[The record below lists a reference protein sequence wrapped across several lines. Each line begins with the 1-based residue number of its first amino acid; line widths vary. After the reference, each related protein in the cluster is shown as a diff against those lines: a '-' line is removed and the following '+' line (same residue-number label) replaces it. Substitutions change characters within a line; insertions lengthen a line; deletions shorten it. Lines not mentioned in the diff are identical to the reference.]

1 MRSAKATEGFPY
13 DSNRICYIELFPTGE
28 IKQLATYGEK
38 IKVNIRA
45 K

>member
-28 IKQLATYGEK
+28 INQLVTYGTC
-38 IKVNIRA
+38 
-45 K
+45 